1 VTPNKS
7 LLRLGKWVAS
17 FFDIDTGGD
26 WAPAWTKGEKLLGT
40 MIAGEE
46 KAVTVTNARGAS
58 PFVVVCDHASNF
70 IPEIYGDLGL
80 TPIERVSH
88 IAWDPGALAV
98 SRALTEALDAPLV
111 WSGVSRLVIDTNRDL
126 DAPDLI
132 WTLSEATRIP
142 GNENLS
148 EDERR
153 YRIEHFHR
161 PYHRAIE
168 ALLEMRRHAGMES
181 VLVCMHSF
189 TPVYHGVARPWPIG
203 LLHGRDTAF
212 TEALRD
218 ALAEAAP
225 ELDIGWNQPYAA
237 LNGVTLTLE
246 KHGDGRGLEATMIE
260 LRNDEILSSEGVAYW
275 ADLLARSLTE
285 ARRRRLTARP

>member
-1 VTPNKS
+1 
-7 LLRLGKWVAS
+7 
-17 FFDIDTGGD
+17 
-26 WAPAWTKGEKLLGT
+26 
-40 MIAGEE
+40 MIASNE

-58 PFVVVCDHASNF
+58 PFVIVCDHASNF
-70 IPEIYGDLGL
+70 IPEVYGDLGL
-80 TPIERVSH
+80 TPVQRVSH

-98 SRALTEALDAPLV
+98 SRGLSDALDAPLV
-111 WSGVSRLVIDTNRDL
+111 WSGISRLIIDPNRDL

-148 EDERR
+148 PEERE
-153 YRIEHFHR
+153 YRIAHFHQ
-161 PYHRAIE
+161 PYHTAIE
-168 ALLEMRRHAGMES
+168 RLLEMRRHAGMET

-189 TPVYHGVARPWPIG
+189 TPVYLGIARPWPIG
-203 LLHGRDTAF
+203 LLHGRDTGF

-218 ALAEAAP
+218 ALAAAEP
-225 ELDIGWNQPYAA
+225 YLNIGWNQPYAA

-260 LRNDEILSSEGVAYW
+260 LRNDEILSREGVTYW
-275 ADLLARSLTE
+275 AELLAECLE
-285 ARRRRLTARP
+285 AARRKRGGKRP